1 MDNKTLYY
9 DVEGFKFYV
18 LAEQNSKFK
27 SYEELIGFFS
37 KEKLSYDNYNLAC
50 IMTLPSHQRKGFGT
64 LLIELSKIT
73 NIDKQGSNYNKH
85 TQAMNYQS
93 MKEK

>member
-1 MDNKTLYY
+1 M
-9 DVEGFKFYV
+9 

-64 LLIELSKIT
+64 LLIELSKT
-73 NIDKQGSNYNKH
+73 LNIDKQGSNYNKH